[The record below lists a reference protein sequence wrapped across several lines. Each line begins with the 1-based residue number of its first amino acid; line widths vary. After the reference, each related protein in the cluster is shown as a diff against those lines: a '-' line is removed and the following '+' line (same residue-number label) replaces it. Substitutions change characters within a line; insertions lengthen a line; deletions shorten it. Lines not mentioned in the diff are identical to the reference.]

1 MAVFMSNTVTVT
13 VNSVDLT
20 DHITSISGFNE
31 TCADIQTTAMGETNI
46 SRIGGLKDSSVSITF
61 LNDFAASKVYATLKD
76 LLGTAVNVTVQPV
89 AGSAT
94 ATNPKKTG
102 SCLITELP
110 FIDGSVGDLSTVSV
124 TWPVTGAISTVTS

>member
-1 MAVFMSNTVTVT
+1 MAVFMQSSVTVT

-31 TCADIQTTAMGETNI
+31 TCADLQTTAMGETNI

-110 FIDGSVGDLSTVSV
+110 FIDGSVGDLAEVSV
-124 TWPVTGAISTVTS
+124 TWPVTGAITTATS

>member
-1 MAVFMSNTVTVT
+1 MAVFMQNSVTVT

-20 DHITSISGFNE
+20 DHITSVSGCNE
-31 TCADIQTTAMGETNI
+31 TGAELITTAMSETNV

-61 LNDFAASKVYATLKD
+61 LNDFAASEVYITLAA
-76 LLGTAVNVTVQPV
+76 LLGTAVPVTITPT
-89 AGSAT
+89 SASVS

-102 SCLITELP
+102 TCLVTELP
-110 FIDGSVGDLSTVSV
+110 FIDGSVGDLAEVSI

>member
-1 MAVFMSNTVTVT
+1 MAVFFNQSVTVT

-20 DHITSISGFNE
+20 DHITSVTGFNE
-31 TCADIQTTAMGETNI
+31 TCADILTTAMSETNV
-46 SRIGGLKDSSVSITF
+46 SRIGGIKDSSVSIEF

-76 LLGTAVNVTVQPV
+76 LFGTAVNVTITP
-89 AGSAT
+89 ASGSVT
-94 ATNPKKTG
+94 ATNPKKTA

-124 TWPVTGAISTVTS
+124 TWPVTGAISTATS

>member
-1 MAVFMSNTVTVT
+1 MAVFFNQSVTVT

-20 DHITSISGFNE
+20 DHITSVTGFNE
-31 TCADIQTTAMGETNI
+31 TCADILTTAMSETNV
-46 SRIGGLKDSSVSITF
+46 SRIGGIKDSSVSIEF

-76 LLGTAVNVTVQPV
+76 LLGTAVNVTITP
-89 AGSAT
+89 ASGSVT
-94 ATNPKKTG
+94 ATNPKKTA

-124 TWPVTGAISTVTS
+124 TWPVTGAISTATS

>member
-1 MAVFMSNTVTVT
+1 MAVFMQNTVTVT

-20 DHITSISGFNE
+20 DHITSVSGFNE
-31 TCADIQTTAMGETNI
+31 TCADLQTTAMGETNI

-110 FIDGSVGDLSTVSV
+110 FIDGSVGDLAEVSV
-124 TWPVTGAISTVTS
+124 TWPVTGAITTATS

>member
-1 MAVFMSNTVTVT
+1 MAVFMQNSVTVT

-20 DHITSISGFNE
+20 DHITSVSGFNE
-31 TCADIQTTAMGETNI
+31 TCADLQTTAMGETNI

-61 LNDFAASKVYATLKD
+61 LNDFAASEVYITLAS
-76 LLGTAVNVTVQPV
+76 LLGTAVPVTIQPV

-110 FIDGSVGDLSTVSV
+110 FIDGSVGDLAEVSV
-124 TWPVTGAISTVTS
+124 TWPVTGAISTATS

>member
-1 MAVFMSNTVTVT
+1 MAVFFNQSVTVT

-20 DHITSISGFNE
+20 DHITSVSGFNE

-61 LNDFAASKVYATLKD
+61 LNDFAASKVYATLAS
-76 LLGTAVNVTVQPV
+76 LLGTAVPVTIQPV

-110 FIDGSVGDLSTVSV
+110 FIDGSVGDLAEVSV

>member
-1 MAVFMSNTVTVT
+1 MAVFMQNSVTVT

-31 TCADIQTTAMGETNI
+31 TCADLQTTAMGETNI

-61 LNDFAASKVYATLKD
+61 LNDFAASEVYITLAA
-76 LLGTAVNVTVQPV
+76 LLGTAVPVTIQPV

-110 FIDGSVGDLSTVSV
+110 FIDGSVGDLAEVSV
-124 TWPVTGAISTVTS
+124 TWPVTGAISTATS

>member
-1 MAVFMSNTVTVT
+1 MAVFMANSVTVT

-20 DHITSISGFNE
+20 DHITTVSGFNE
-31 TCADIQTTAMGETNI
+31 TCADLQTTAMGETNV

-61 LNDFAASKVYATLKD
+61 LNDFAASEVYITLAA
-76 LLGTAVNVTVQPV
+76 LLGTAVPVTITPT
-89 AGSAT
+89 SASVS

-102 SCLITELP
+102 TCLVTELP
-110 FIDGSVGDLSTVSV
+110 FIDGSVGDLAEVSI

>member
-1 MAVFMSNTVTVT
+1 MAVFFNQSVTVT

-20 DHITSISGFNE
+20 DHITSVTGFNE
-31 TCADIQTTAMGETNI
+31 TCADLTTTAMGETNV
-46 SRIGGLKDSSVSITF
+46 SRIGGIKDSSVSIEF

-76 LLGTAVNVTVQPV
+76 LLGTAVNVTITP
-89 AGSAT
+89 ASGSVT
-94 ATNPKKTG
+94 ATNPKKTA

-124 TWPVTGAISTVTS
+124 TWPVTGAISTATS

>member
-1 MAVFMSNTVTVT
+1 MAVFMQNSVTVT

-20 DHITSISGFNE
+20 DHITSVSGFNE
-31 TCADIQTTAMGETNI
+31 TCADLITTAMSETNV

-61 LNDFAASKVYATLKD
+61 LNDFAASEVYITLAA
-76 LLGTAVNVTVQPV
+76 LLGTAVPVTITPT
-89 AGSAT
+89 SASVS

-102 SCLITELP
+102 TCLVTELP
-110 FIDGSVGDLSTVSV
+110 FIDGSVGDLAEVSI

>member
-1 MAVFMSNTVTVT
+1 MAVFMQNSVTVT

-31 TCADIQTTAMGETNI
+31 TCADLQTTAMGETNI
-46 SRIGGLKDSSVSITF
+46 SRIGGLKDSSVSITI
-61 LNDFAASKVYATLKD
+61 LNAFAASEVYITLAA
-76 LLGTAVNVTVQPV
+76 LLGTAVPVTITPT
-89 AGSAT
+89 SASVS

-102 SCLITELP
+102 TCLVTELP
-110 FIDGSVGDLSTVSV
+110 FIDGSVGDLAEVSI

>member
-1 MAVFMSNTVTVT
+1 MAVFMQNTVTVT

-20 DHITSISGFNE
+20 DHITSVSGFNE
-31 TCADIQTTAMGETNI
+31 TCADLQTTAMGETNV

-110 FIDGSVGDLSTVSV
+110 FIDGSVGDLAEVSV
-124 TWPVTGAISTVTS
+124 TWPVTGAITTATS

>member
-1 MAVFMSNTVTVT
+1 MAVFMQNSVTVT

-20 DHITSISGFNE
+20 DHITSVSGFNE
-31 TCADIQTTAMGETNI
+31 TCADLVTTAMGETNV

-61 LNDFAASKVYATLKD
+61 LNDFAASKVYATLSA
-76 LLGTAVNVTVQPV
+76 LLGTAVNVTITPASGTV
-89 AGSAT
+89 T

-110 FIDGSVGDLSTVSV
+110 FIDGSVGDLAEISV
-124 TWPVTGAISTVTS
+124 TWPVTGAITTATS

>member
-1 MAVFMSNTVTVT
+1 MAVFMQNSVTVT

-31 TCADIQTTAMGETNI
+31 TCADLQTTAMGETNI

-61 LNDFAASKVYATLKD
+61 LNDFAASEVYITLAA
-76 LLGTAVNVTVQPV
+76 LLGTAVPVTIQPV

-110 FIDGSVGDLSTVSV
+110 FIDGSVGDLAEVSV
-124 TWPVTGAISTVTS
+124 TWPVTGAITTATS

>member
-1 MAVFMSNTVTVT
+1 MAVFMANSVTVT

-20 DHITSISGFNE
+20 DHITTVSGFNE
-31 TCADIQTTAMGETNI
+31 TCADLQTTAMGETNI

-61 LNDFAASKVYATLKD
+61 LNDFAASEVYITLAA
-76 LLGTAVNVTVQPV
+76 LLGTAVPVTITPT
-89 AGSAT
+89 SASVS

-102 SCLITELP
+102 TCLVTELP
-110 FIDGSVGDLSTVSV
+110 FIDGSVGDLAEVSI

>member
-1 MAVFMSNTVTVT
+1 MAVFMQNSVTVT

-20 DHITSISGFNE
+20 DHITSVSGFNE
-31 TCADIQTTAMGETNI
+31 TCADLQTTAMGETNI

-61 LNDFAASKVYATLKD
+61 LNDFAASKVYATLAS
-76 LLGTAVNVTVQPV
+76 LLGTAVPITIQPV
-89 AGSAT
+89 SGSAT

-110 FIDGSVGDLSTVSV
+110 FIDGSVGDLAEVSV
-124 TWPVTGAISTVTS
+124 TWPVTGAISTATS